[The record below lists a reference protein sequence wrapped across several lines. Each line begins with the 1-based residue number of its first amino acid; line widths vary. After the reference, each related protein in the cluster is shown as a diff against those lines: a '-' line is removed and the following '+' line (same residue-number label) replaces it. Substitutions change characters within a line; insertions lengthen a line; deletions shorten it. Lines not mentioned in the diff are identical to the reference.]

1 MTTASTDTKKQQ
13 LRERGT
19 LQETLPS
26 PALILSLFFLICTAI
41 ATFLAQS
48 SLESIDTSQSQQ
60 SSSTTNDGSN
70 DSNDD
75 STSNELVIYNV
86 KVSFLLKAGLGVI
99 SSMIGNLYSDPSAHL
114 VALTAGVSHGM
125 LSY

>member
-48 SLESIDTSQSQQ
+48 SLESIDASQS
-60 SSSTTNDGSN
+60 SN
-70 DSNDD
+70 DSND
-75 STSNELVIYNV
+75 STTNELVIYNV